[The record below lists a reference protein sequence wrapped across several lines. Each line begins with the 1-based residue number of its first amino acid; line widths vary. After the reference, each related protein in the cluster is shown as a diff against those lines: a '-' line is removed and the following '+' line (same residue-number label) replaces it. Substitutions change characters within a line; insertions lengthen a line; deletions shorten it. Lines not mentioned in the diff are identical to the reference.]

1 MSLLLSNL
9 KKRGPNGSVRLSGRW
24 MLQTKLIK
32 ARRWSRW
39 KLLLFQACHPGHSML
54 TTWVE
59 NNQLSCAAIK
69 RAQIPEYCCGGST
82 CCPAGGALLSAQLR
96 TRLKSN
102 LQKLE
107 RIQHLQI
114 LQQDMNLSWATTV
127 LLVPCVV
134 VLTAGVFYLYGA
146 VLALLSK
153 TSVRNK
159 VVIITDALSELGKE
173 CAGVFHRGGARL
185 VLCGKSWEKL
195 EELSDELASAS
206 DPTLTFPPK
215 LVLLDF
221 GDVDGTAE
229 AVSEVLECFGCLDI
243 LIFNSSMKVKAPA
256 QTLTL
261 ETDKLLMD
269 NNYFGPITLAKGV
282 LPSMI
287 SRRSGHLIL
296 VNSIQ
301 GKLAVPFRTAY
312 AASKHAVQAFFDC
325 LRAEVEEYGISV
337 STINHTFISRSAS
350 QTKPPKSFMSLLFTK
365 KPLGVSPDEAT
376 AEIIKTL
383 SNKKKEILMAPSLPK
398 LAVYARCFF
407 PGVFFSVMAAGVN
420 DSAAPE
426 QN

>member
-1 MSLLLSNL
+1 M
-9 KKRGPNGSVRLSGRW
+9 
-24 MLQTKLIK
+24 
-32 ARRWSRW
+32 WSYIIF
-39 KLLLFQACHPGHSML
+39 LLFSRSTFIVRKMGVEIEMDSNMSKAEGHWI
-54 TTWVE
+54 T
-59 NNQLSCAAIK
+59 
-69 RAQIPEYCCGGST
+69 
-82 CCPAGGALLSAQLR
+82 
-96 TRLKSN
+96 
-102 LQKLE
+102 
-107 RIQHLQI
+107 
-114 LQQDMNLSWATTV
+114 QQDMNLTWATSAF
-127 LLVPCVV
+127 LVPCVV
-134 VLTAGVFYLYGA
+134 VLTAGFFYLYGA

-159 VVIITDALSELGKE
+159 VVIITNALSELGKE

-185 VLCGKSWEKL
+185 ILCGKSWEKL
-195 EELSDELASAS
+195 EELADDLTDGS

-221 GDVDGTAE
+221 GDLDGTAE
-229 AVSEVLECFGCLDI
+229 AVSEVLECYGCLDI

-337 STINHTFISRSAS
+337 STINHTFIGWSSS
-350 QTKPPKSFMSLLFTK
+350 NTKPPKSFMSLLFTK

-376 AEIIKTL
+376 AEIMKTL
-383 SNKKKEILMAPSLPK
+383 SNKKKEVLMAPSLPK
-398 LAVYARCFF
+398 LAVFARSFF

-420 DSAAPE
+420 NSAASE
-426 QN
+426 QT

>member
-1 MSLLLSNL
+1 
-9 KKRGPNGSVRLSGRW
+9 
-24 MLQTKLIK
+24 
-32 ARRWSRW
+32 
-39 KLLLFQACHPGHSML
+39 
-54 TTWVE
+54 
-59 NNQLSCAAIK
+59 
-69 RAQIPEYCCGGST
+69 
-82 CCPAGGALLSAQLR
+82 
-96 TRLKSN
+96 
-102 LQKLE
+102 
-107 RIQHLQI
+107 
-114 LQQDMNLSWATTV
+114 MNLSWATTV